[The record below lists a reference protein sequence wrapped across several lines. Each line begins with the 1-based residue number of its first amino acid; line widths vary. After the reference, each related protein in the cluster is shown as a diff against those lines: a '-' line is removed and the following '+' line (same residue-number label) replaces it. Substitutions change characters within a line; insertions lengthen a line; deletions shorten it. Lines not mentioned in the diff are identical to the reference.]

1 MNSTTVSTAAAS
13 LSRGTTWGA
22 GNAHITSHK
31 RAILTEIPSRG
42 AVASFLLLMAE
53 RFARKRLHVPA
64 YVEGKDTS
72 GTLPPGERVE
82 AATRGGA
89 GHECAE
95 AATPSCH

>member
-53 RFARKRLHVPA
+53 RFARKRLHVLA
-64 YVEGKDTS
+64 YVEGQAPARA
-72 GTLPPGERVE
+72 GL
-82 AATRGGA
+82 RGGQGHLRHASDWRA
-89 GHECAE
+89 G
-95 AATPSCH
+95 